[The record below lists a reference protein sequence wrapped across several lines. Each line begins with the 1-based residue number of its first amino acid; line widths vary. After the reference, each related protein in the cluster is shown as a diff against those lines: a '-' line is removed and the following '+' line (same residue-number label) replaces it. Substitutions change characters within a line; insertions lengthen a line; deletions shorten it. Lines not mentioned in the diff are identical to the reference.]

1 MEDRTVIQPAAPS
14 GSVRRGARL
23 NGIYEIGPL
32 IAHGGMGEV
41 YRGFNIVTN
50 DPVAIKM
57 ILPELSGDPD
67 AFAMFKREASV
78 LLNLHHE
85 AIVRYFVFSVDPELQ
100 RAYLAM
106 EFVDGP
112 SLSKRLAQG
121 PLPIDEVRILQRRLA
136 SALDAAHRLGVVH
149 RDISSDNVI
158 LPGGDPR
165 RAKIIDFGIARSLR
179 LGEGTII
186 GSRFAGK
193 FNYASPEQLGLAGG
207 EVGPKS
213 DIYSLGLVLAEAM
226 LGRPVDMGGSQAE
239 TIEKRRKVP
248 DLTAVDPSM
257 RPLIAAMLQPLPKDR
272 PESMAAIAASLPAST
287 PRARGGRA
295 RRESSVVGR
304 LAAIAA
310 ALIVVVSVGGT
321 LYAYR
326 DLLPWREARP
336 LAPPAAEQSAGAPAS
351 RPAPS
356 QAASAETPPAPPKLP
371 PLPALPAP
379 PPSPSPAAA
388 APPQPGEA
396 ANAAPSVSAPAE
408 PAPAAQPAPHVP
420 TADELVNVLKPHKQ
434 AEASTTVAALPP
446 AAGEPAKAN
455 SSPPLPAPAKAN
467 LPAPAAPEPKAS
479 LPPLPESK
487 AEAAPAPLPPPKVE
501 AAPPPLPEP
510 KANPAPPPAPKADA
524 SPPPLP
530 PPPKIAAATPTPAP
544 ALRAPQDRLVLDQA
558 TVGKDYLAD
567 LPPFSDSADPK
578 GVALRAEPSLPEGLV
593 LADLGHG
600 FGRLS
605 GAPQKPGQYS
615 FSIVASDASGATARM
630 AAQLA
635 VAAAAPAAPQA
646 AQPEPQPPPATHV
659 AAAIN
664 PPVDKAA
671 AYLRA
676 FDGGPCFLTRTIGAS
691 GSKPTILGVGAD
703 RAAFER
709 FYSGY
714 KSEVGVEPNLMVR
727 LIAPSQCP
735 AVALIGAGAK
745 DEAQTPKIELAS
757 YDVGRNR
764 PLAGSVSNLAGRS
777 LALLV
782 V

>member
-1 MEDRTVIQPAAPS
+1 MEDRTVIQPAAPA

-112 SLSKRLAQG
+112 SLGKRLAQG

-248 DLTAVDPSM
+248 DLTAIDPSM

-272 PESMAAIAASLPAST
+272 PESMAAVAASLPASA
-287 PRARGGRA
+287 PRARGDRG
-295 RRESSVVGR
+295 RRESSPVGR
-304 LAAIAA
+304 LAAAAA
-310 ALIVVVSVGGT
+310 ALIVIVSVGGT

-326 DLLPWREARP
+326 DLLPWRETP
-336 LAPPAAEQSAGAPAS
+336 SLAPPVAEQSAAAPTS

-356 QAASAETPPAPPKLP
+356 EQASADANSSTSPNLP
-371 PLPALPAP
+371 PLPTPSAASPGPAIPPPAAPNEAVSAAPAP
-379 PPSPSPAAA
+379 SPPAESVPSAKPAA
-388 APPQPGEA
+388 
-396 ANAAPSVSAPAE
+396 
-408 PAPAAQPAPHVP
+408 HVP
-420 TADELVNVLKPHKQ
+420 TADELVNALKSHKQ
-434 AEASTTVAALPP
+434 AEAATSVAALPP
-446 AAGEPAKAN
+446 PAGEQAKAN
-455 SSPPLPAPAKAN
+455 ASPPPPAPAKAN
-467 LPAPAAPEPKAS
+467 LPAPGAPQPKTN
-479 LPPLPESK
+479 LPPPLPEPK
-487 AEAAPAPLPPPKVE
+487 AEAAPAPLPAPKVD
-501 AAPPPLPEP
+501 AAPPLPEL
-510 KANPAPPPAPKADA
+510 KAHPAPPLPAPKADA
-524 SPPPLP
+524 SPPP
-530 PPPKIAAATPTPAP
+530 PKTAAATPTPA
-544 ALRAPQDRLVLDQA
+544 ATLRAPQDQLVLDQA
-558 TVGKDYLAD
+558 TVGKEYLAD
-567 LPPFSDSADPK
+567 LPPFSDSADPR

-600 FGRLS
+600 FGRIS
-605 GAPQKPGQYS
+605 GEPQKPGQYS
-615 FSIVASDASGATARM
+615 FSIVA
-630 AAQLA
+630 
-635 VAAAAPAAPQA
+635 
-646 AQPEPQPPPATHV
+646 
-659 AAAIN
+659 
-664 PPVDKAA
+664 
-671 AYLRA
+671 
-676 FDGGPCFLTRTIGAS
+676 
-691 GSKPTILGVGAD
+691 
-703 RAAFER
+703 
-709 FYSGY
+709 
-714 KSEVGVEPNLMVR
+714 
-727 LIAPSQCP
+727 
-735 AVALIGAGAK
+735 
-745 DEAQTPKIELAS
+745 
-757 YDVGRNR
+757 
-764 PLAGSVSNLAGRS
+764 
-777 LALLV
+777 
-782 V
+782 